1 MPEVSIIVPV
11 YNAVKTL
18 QRSLDSIA
26 AQSFRDFE
34 VIFVDDCSTDDTPS
48 LLRHFAE
55 ESGICCKM
63 LRQPANAGVAAARN
77 RGLDAAGGEYLA
89 WVDADDMIAPDA
101 LEKALAAGGDADIIG
116 WDWKLDLEENA
127 RYMRQADYDTPL
139 EAMKALMG
147 GTMRWN
153 LWLFLTKRSLWTE
166 NNIRF
171 IDGADM
177 GEDMM
182 VMLKAFSVAGSVEQI
197 HELLYS
203 YDASD
208 ASSVSRRFDE
218 RRRRE
223 VTVNV
228 TEVEKMVTECR
239 YADELK
245 PYIDHLKLYVK
256 LPLIVSE
263 DKDSYKIW
271 YGWFP
276 EANGA
281 AMENKALPFRTR
293 LLQWMASKRLWWGVM
308 AYNVLVY
315 KIIYGIV
322 YNR

>member
-1 MPEVSIIVPV
+1 MPKVSIIVPV
-11 YNAVKTL
+11 YNAAKTL

-26 AQSFRDFE
+26 AQSLRDFE
-34 VIFVDDCSTDDTPS
+34 VIFVDDCSTDDTPL
-48 LLRHFAE
+48 LLRRFAE
-55 ESGICCKM
+55 ESGISCK
-63 LRQPANAGVAAARN
+63 LIQQPANAGVAAARN

-89 WVDADDMIAPDA
+89 WVDADDIIAPDA

-116 WDWKLDLEENA
+116 WDWRLGLEENA

-153 LWLFLTKRSLWTE
+153 LWLSMSKRSLWTE

-171 IDGADM
+171 IDGSDM

-182 VMLKAFSVAGSVEQI
+182 VMLTAFSVAGKVKQI
-197 HELLYS
+197 HESLYS

-208 ASSVSRRFDE
+208 SSSVSRRFDE
-218 RRRRE
+218 RRRKE

-228 TEVEKMVTECR
+228 NEVEKMVSECR

-245 PYIDHLKLYVK
+245 SYIDHLKLYVK

-263 DKDSYKIW
+263 DKDSYRIW

-293 LLQWMASKRLWWGVM
+293 LLQWMASKRFWWGVM

-315 KIIYGIV
+315 KFIYGIV

>member
-1 MPEVSIIVPV
+1 MPKVSIIVPV
-11 YNAVKTL
+11 YNAAKTL

-26 AQSFRDFE
+26 AQSYRDFE
-34 VIFVDDCSTDDTPS
+34 VIFVDDCSTDDTS
-48 LLRHFAE
+48 MLLRRFAE
-55 ESGICCKM
+55 ESGISCK
-63 LRQPANAGVAAARN
+63 LIQQPSNAGVAAARN
-77 RGLDAAGGEYLA
+77 RGLDAAEGEYLA
-89 WVDADDMIAPDA
+89 WVDADDLIAPDA
-101 LEKALAAGGDADIIG
+101 FEKALAAGCDAEIIG
-116 WDWKLDLEENA
+116 WDWRLGLETNA
-127 RYMRQADYDTPL
+127 RYMRQADYVIPL
-139 EAMKALMG
+139 DAMKALIG

-153 LWLFLTKRSLWTE
+153 LWLFLTKRSLWKE
-166 NNIRF
+166 SNIRF

-182 VMLKAFSVAGSVEQI
+182 VMLKAFSVAGTVKQL
-197 HELLYS
+197 HEALYS

-208 ASSVSRRFDE
+208 ATSVSRRFDE

-245 PYIDHLKLYVK
+245 SYIDHLKLFVK

-263 DKDSYKIW
+263 DKDNYRIW

-276 EANGA
+276 EANAA

-322 YNR
+322 YR